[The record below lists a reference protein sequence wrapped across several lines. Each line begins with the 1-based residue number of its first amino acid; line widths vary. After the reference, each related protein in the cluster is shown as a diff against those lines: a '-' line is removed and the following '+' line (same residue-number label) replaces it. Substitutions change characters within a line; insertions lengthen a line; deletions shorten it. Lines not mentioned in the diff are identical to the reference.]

1 MHEIEWGE
9 NDTPISHQFGDPY
22 FSRSDGREETR
33 HVFLGGNDLPGRW
46 QDKSEFTIA
55 EMGFGTG
62 LNFLETLSTWRRS
75 RQEGQRLTYV
85 AFERYPITRADL
97 LRAVGRWPDLTDD
110 ACKLADKW
118 PPPDTW
124 SVHDFGAATLHIVID
139 DANQSLSTW
148 SGRADAWFLDGF
160 SPAKNPDLWGADL
173 MRDVF
178 QRTAPAGTFAT
189 FTAAG
194 WVRRNL
200 EDAGF
205 DVAKMPGYGRKRECL
220 HGVRAEQ

>member
-1 MHEIEWGE
+1 M
-9 NDTPISHQFGDPY
+9 
-22 FSRSDGREETR
+22 
-33 HVFLGGNDLPGRW
+33 
-46 QDKSEFTIA
+46 
-55 EMGFGTG
+55 
-62 LNFLETLSTWRRS
+62 
-75 RQEGQRLTYV
+75 
-85 AFERYPITRADL
+85 TRAD
-97 LRAVGRWPDLTDD
+97 WPTTGHQ
-110 ACKLADKW
+110 
-118 PPPDTW
+118 PDMW

-148 SGRADAWFLDGF
+148 SGLADAWYLDGF

-173 MRDVF
+173 MRDVYEH
-178 QRTAPAGTFAT
+178 TGPAGTFAT

-220 HGVRAEQ
+220 HGFRAEQ